1 MPITVPS
8 DASIASYTPALK
20 QYYLNIIPE
29 NETYKKR
36 PFFALV
42 PKIVTFEG
50 LNSPLPLM
58 YSNPQGVSATF
69 SSAQGAETPTQ
80 FQAFTLTRAPK
91 YGFATLQGEA
101 YLAARSSVGS
111 FVSSFAT
118 EIDNTFLEMT
128 QDIHFDLYGD
138 GSGIR
143 STIGAIAGT
152 TPNWTVTLGNPTDV
166 RKFSVGMSLVTGP
179 NASTVDSQG
188 TVQTIDRINGII
200 SYVTTTGTPLL
211 NDGIYRLG
219 SQGPT
224 LNLSGLAAW
233 LPMGGPTA
241 APFFGVS
248 RQVDSG
254 RLAGIWLDA
263 RGNSVFDALITLAT
277 QIDTNGGT
285 PDYAF
290 MHPLKY
296 AELVK
301 QLGNQVLYENII
313 MEEYGNIGFKA
324 VVVQTDFGEIRV
336 ISDSMATP
344 ISSNQYSLPGPT
356 TYSNGYPIY
365 MLQLDTWYLMS
376 LDQAPHIIQDD
387 GLFVIR
393 QPNEDAISVRLRF
406 LGNLGCRAPG
416 YNGVAVV

>member
-1 MPITVPS
+1 MAVLAPPQ
-8 DASIASYTPALK
+8 DASIASFTPALK
-20 QYYLNIIPE
+20 QYYLDIVPE

-36 PFFALV
+36 PLFALT

-58 YSNPQGVSATF
+58 YSNPQGVSASF
-69 SSAQGAETPTQ
+69 SSALGAQEPTQ
-80 FQAFTLTRAPK
+80 LAAFTLTRAPK

-101 YLAARSSVGS
+101 YLAARSSVGA
-111 FVSSFAT
+111 FVSSFST

-128 QDIHFDLYGD
+128 QDIHFDMYGD

-143 STIGAIAGT
+143 STVSAILGL
-152 TPNWTVTLGNPTDV
+152 VITLANPTDV
-166 RKFSVGMSLVTGP
+166 RKFSVGMSIETAALPTGA
-179 NASTVDSQG
+179 ASNSTYI
-188 TVQTIDRINGII
+188 TAIDR
-200 SYVTTTGTPLL
+200 VLGTITVAAIGATIVG
-211 NDGIYRLG
+211 DGIYRLG
-219 SQGPT
+219 SRGPT
-224 LNLSGLAAW
+224 TNLSGLAAW
-233 LPMGGPTA
+233 LPVGGPTA
-241 APFFGVS
+241 ASFFGVD
-248 RQVDSG
+248 RTVDSG

-263 RGNSVFDALITLAT
+263 RGSSVFDALITLAT
-277 QIDTNGGT
+277 QIDVNGGS
-285 PDYAF
+285 PDYCF

-301 QLGNQVLYENII
+301 QLGNQVLYENVI

-336 ISDSMATP
+336 ISDSMCTP
-344 ISSNQYSLPGPT
+344 ISRNQYSAAGATAYAGAFPL
-356 TYSNGYPIY
+356 Y
-365 MLQLDTWYLMS
+365 MLQLDSWYLMS

-393 QPNEDAISVRLRF
+393 AATEDAIQVRLRF

>member
-1 MPITVPS
+1 MVLLAPPQ
-8 DASIASYTPALK
+8 DASISSYTPALK
-20 QYYLNIIPE
+20 QYYLDIVPE

-36 PFFALV
+36 PWFALV

-58 YSNPQGVSATF
+58 YSNPQGVSASF
-69 SSAQGAETPTQ
+69 SSALAAQEPTQ
-80 FQAFTLTRAPK
+80 LAAFTLTRAPK

-101 YLAARSSVGS
+101 YLAARSNVGS

-128 QDIHFDLYGD
+128 QDIHFDMYGD

-143 STIGAIAGT
+143 SNIAFLAGL
-152 TPNWTVTLGNPTDV
+152 VITLSNPTDV
-166 RKFSVGMSLVTGP
+166 RKFSVGMSLEIAPAPTG
-179 NASTVDSQG
+179 ASRVGPAYIVAINRSTGTITLSALPAG
-188 TVQTIDRINGII
+188 TVVG
-200 SYVTTTGTPLL
+200 
-211 NDGIYRLG
+211 DGIYRLG
-219 SQGPT
+219 SRGPST
-224 LNLSGLAAW
+224 NLQGLAAW
-233 LPMGGPTA
+233 LPMGGPIA

-263 RGNSVFDALITLAT
+263 RGSSVFDALITLAT
-277 QIDTNGGT
+277 QIDVNGGT

-290 MHPLKY
+290 MHPIKY

-301 QLGNQVLYENII
+301 QLGNQVLYENVI

-344 ISSNQYSLPGPT
+344 ISSNQWSDAGPT
-356 TYSNGYPIY
+356 AYAGAYPIY
-365 MLQLDTWYLMS
+365 MLQLDSWYMMS
-376 LDQAPHIIQDD
+376 LDTAPHIIQDD

-393 QPNEDAISVRLRF
+393 AATEDAIQVRLRF

>member
-1 MPITVPS
+1 MAVLAPPQ
-8 DASIASYTPALK
+8 DASIASFTPALK
-20 QYYLNIIPE
+20 QYYLDIIPE

-36 PFFALV
+36 PYFALV

-58 YSNPQGVSATF
+58 YSNPQGVSAQF
-69 SSAQGAETPTQ
+69 SAALGAQEPTQ
-80 FQAFTLTRAPK
+80 LAAFTLTRAPK

-101 YLAARSSVGS
+101 YLAARSSVGA
-111 FVSSFAT
+111 FVSSFST
-118 EIDNTFLEMT
+118 EIDNTFLEVT

-143 STIGAIAGT
+143 STVAAIAG
-152 TPNWTVTLGNPTDV
+152 NVITLSNPTDV
-166 RKFSVGMSLVTGP
+166 RKFSVGMSIETAVLPTGAAD
-179 NASTVDSQG
+179 NSTYIVAVDRVNGLITVNSVVG
-188 TVQTIDRINGII
+188 TAV
-200 SYVTTTGTPLL
+200 

-219 SQGPT
+219 SRGPT
-224 LNLSGLAAW
+224 TNLSGLAAW
-233 LPMGGPTA
+233 LPMGGPTNA
-241 APFFGVS
+241 SFFGVD
-248 RQVDSG
+248 RTVDSG

-263 RGNSVFDALITLAT
+263 RGSSVFDALLTLAT
-277 QIDTNGGT
+277 QIDINGGT

-296 AELVK
+296 TELVK
-301 QLGNQVLYENII
+301 QLGNQVLYENVI

-336 ISDSMATP
+336 ISDSMCTP
-344 ISSNQYSLPGPT
+344 ISRNQYSASGPT
-356 TYSNGYPIY
+356 SYAGAFPIY
-365 MLQLDTWYLMS
+365 MLQLDSWYLMS

-393 QPNEDAISVRLRF
+393 AATEDAIQVRLRF

>member
-1 MPITVPS
+1 MVLLAPPQ
-8 DASIASYTPALK
+8 DASISSYTPALK
-20 QYYLNIIPE
+20 QYYLDIVPE

-58 YSNPQGVSATF
+58 YSNPQGVSASF
-69 SSAQGAETPTQ
+69 SSALSAQEPTQ
-80 FQAFTLTRAPK
+80 LAAFTLTRAPK

-128 QDIHFDLYGD
+128 QDIHFDCYGD

-143 STIGAIAGT
+143 STVAGLVGLV
-152 TPNWTVTLGNPTDV
+152 VTLSNPTDV
-166 RKFSVGMSLVTGP
+166 RKFSVGMSLELAPAPTGAARVGNCYVAAVNRSLGTITLSALP
-179 NASTVDSQG
+179 AG
-188 TVQTIDRINGII
+188 TVVG
-200 SYVTTTGTPLL
+200 
-211 NDGIYRLG
+211 DGIYRLG
-219 SQGPT
+219 SRGPQT
-224 LNLSGLAAW
+224 NLQGLASW
-233 LPMGGPTA
+233 LPVGGPA
-241 APFFGVS
+241 SSAFFGVD
-248 RQVDSG
+248 RTVDSG

-263 RGNSVFDALITLAT
+263 RGSSVFDALITLAT
-277 QIDTNGGT
+277 QIDVNGGT
-285 PDYAF
+285 PDYCF
-290 MHPLKY
+290 MHPIKY

-301 QLGNQVLYENII
+301 QLGNQVLYENVV

-344 ISSNQYSLPGPT
+344 ISYNQWSAAGPT
-356 TYSNGYPIY
+356 AYAGAYPLY
-365 MLQLDTWYLMS
+365 MVQLDSWYLMS
-376 LDQAPHIIQDD
+376 LDNAPHIIQDD

-393 QPNEDAISVRLRF
+393 AATEDAIQVRLRF